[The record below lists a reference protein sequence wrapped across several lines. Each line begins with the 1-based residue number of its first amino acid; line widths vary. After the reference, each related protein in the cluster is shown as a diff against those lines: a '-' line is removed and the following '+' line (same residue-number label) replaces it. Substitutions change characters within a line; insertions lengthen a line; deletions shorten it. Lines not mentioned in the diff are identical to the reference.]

1 MKNFIDLHLHL
12 DGSLPYATVKKLMD
26 SHNFPSLTDSQ
37 LKEKL
42 SVSEKCANLQEY
54 LTKFDFPLLFLQTK
68 KDLDL
73 ATFDLLKELRSQG
86 LVYSEIRFAPQLHTQ
101 KNLTQ
106 EDAVKACILGLR
118 KFYKWQDEQKDN
130 FYHLH
135 ANLILCLMRL
145 PNREQE
151 NNLTVKLAAKYA
163 NEHVAGID
171 LAGPEGPIPN
181 RKFKPF
187 FDDAKEMHIPFTIH
201 AGEAAGPESMQEA
214 LDLGT
219 KRIGHGVRCL
229 ESEQLVHELV
239 DRNITLECC
248 ATSNLNTKVFKNIDS
263 YPIRKLLSRKIKA
276 TLNCDNMTVS
286 NTNLPKE
293 FELLEAKTKLTNID
307 EHQLLLNSI
316 NAAFVTDQEKSRLF
330 HIFSTN

>member
-118 KFYKWQDEQKDN
+118 KFYKWQDEQEDN

-187 FDDAKEMHIPFTIH
+187 FDDAKEMHVPFTIH
-201 AGEAAGPESMQEA
+201 AGEAAGPKSMQEA

-316 NAAFVTDQEKSRLF
+316 NAAFATDQEKSRLF

>member
-1 MKNFIDLHLHL
+1 MRNFIDLHLHL
-12 DGSLPYATVKKLMD
+12 DGSLPYTTVKKLIRV
-26 SHNFPSLTDSQ
+26 HNFPTLTDSQ

-42 SVSEKCANLQEY
+42 SVSERCANLQEY
-54 LTKFDFPLLFLQTK
+54 LTKFDFPLLLLQTK
-68 KDLDL
+68 KDLEI
-73 ATFDLLKELRSQG
+73 AIFDLLQQLRSQG
-86 LVYSEIRFAPQLHTQ
+86 LVYTEIRFAPQLHTQ
-101 KNLTQ
+101 KDLTQ
-106 EDAVKACILGLR
+106 EDAIKACILGLK
-118 KFYKWQDEQKDN
+118 KFYSWQDNHEDN
-130 FYHLH
+130 VYHLH

-163 NEHVAGID
+163 NKYVVGID

-181 RKFKPF
+181 KKFKPY

-229 ESEQLVHELV
+229 ESDQLVHELV
-239 DRNITLECC
+239 DQNITLECC

-293 FELLEAKTKLTNID
+293 FKLLEAKTNLTNTD
-307 EHQLLLNSI
+307 DHQLLLNSI
-316 NAAFVTDQEKSRLF
+316 NAAFASNQEKNRLL
-330 HIFSTN
+330 HIFN

>member
-1 MKNFIDLHLHL
+1 
-12 DGSLPYATVKKLMD
+12 
-26 SHNFPSLTDSQ
+26 
-37 LKEKL
+37 
-42 SVSEKCANLQEY
+42 
-54 LTKFDFPLLFLQTK
+54 
-68 KDLDL
+68 
-73 ATFDLLKELRSQG
+73 
-86 LVYSEIRFAPQLHTQ
+86 
-101 KNLTQ
+101 
-106 EDAVKACILGLR
+106 
-118 KFYKWQDEQKDN
+118 
-130 FYHLH
+130 
-135 ANLILCLMRL
+135 MRL

-316 NAAFVTDQEKSRLF
+316 NAAFATDQEKSRLF